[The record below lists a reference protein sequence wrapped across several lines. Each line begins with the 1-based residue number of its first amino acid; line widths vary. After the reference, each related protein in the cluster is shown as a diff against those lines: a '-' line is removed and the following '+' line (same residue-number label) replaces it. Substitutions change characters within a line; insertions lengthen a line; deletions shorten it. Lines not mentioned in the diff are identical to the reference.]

1 MRFITGLF
9 ALIGALIL
17 MALNLIWI
25 IAGLALIGVVLFY
38 GWPLLLAYVVVV
50 SIIGLITKLRK
61 S

>member
-25 IAGLALIGVVLFY
+25 IAGIALVGVVLFY

-50 SIIGLITKLRK
+50 SIIGLVTKLRK

>member
-25 IAGLALIGVVLFY
+25 IAGIALVGVVLFY

>member
-50 SIIGLITKLRK
+50 SIIGLVTKLRK